1 MPKIQTMLFALLLLA
16 AGALAGCV
24 RPGFI
29 GEEPP
34 PPMTPTDT
42 PEAAP
47 AHTPAPPDPSRP
59 DVLITQETD
68 AGPLYL
74 IRYEGGQGLCVA
86 LTFDPQTLAAN
97 RCGLRAGA
105 GVGFVET
112 LTAPDG
118 RAARVAFG
126 LAPNDAVT
134 AVAVEF
140 TSGANAPAVATGG
153 GYLLVLEDGQ
163 TPRRATAI
171 DQFGYMAGQ
180 WGF

>member
-1 MPKIQTMLFALLLLA
+1 MRKIQTMVFALLLLA

-24 RPGFI
+24 RPGFM
-29 GEEPP
+29 GEDPP
-34 PPMTPTDT
+34 PPVTPT
-42 PEAAP
+42 
-47 AHTPAPPDPSRP
+47 HTPIAEPIDSLATPDPSRP
-59 DVLITQETD
+59 DVLLTQETD
-68 AGPLYL
+68 AGLLYL

-97 RCGLRAGA
+97 RCGLRAGT

-126 LAPNDAVT
+126 LAPNDTVT

-140 TSGANAPAVATGG
+140 TSGANAPAAASGG